1 MGTQRPTAI
10 ALFLIVMLFNLSAC
24 DTGGGGSAADPAG
37 DAPSTAPPSSGASEA
52 PDASAQDNGERDAL
66 EVVSDRLPYA
76 EVDEQ
81 LVYGHFVF
89 PANMVD
95 PLPGIIVIH
104 ERWGLDEGTRALADR
119 LAAQGYV
126 VLAVDLF
133 GGETTT
139 DVGVARTLML
149 PIVENPDAANEN
161 IRQAYQFLI
170 DTGPAPA
177 IAALGW
183 SFGGQWALNTALL
196 FPDEL
201 DAAVIYYGQVTD
213 NEEKLR
219 PMNVPLL
226 GLFGANDRGVTVE
239 TVRGFENV
247 LEALEKDYE
256 IVVYDGVGHAFADPT
271 SSNYNPDVA
280 EQAWDKVLDF
290 LASNLESAA
299 D

>member
-1 MGTQRPTAI
+1 MGKRMKQYAV
-10 ALFLIVMLFNLSAC
+10 FLTLVAVFVVAC
-24 DTGGGGSAADPAG
+24 DTGGGGGESAGAPAVANPPAATG
-37 DAPSTAPPSSGASEA
+37 RNDAPPAEQAAPPAE
-52 PDASAQDNGERDAL
+52 ERA
-66 EVVSDRLPYA
+66 VVAETLPYA

-81 LVYGHFVF
+81 LVYGHFAF
-89 PANMVD
+89 PADMVD

-104 ERWGLDEGTRALADR
+104 ERWGLDDGTRGLAER

-133 GGETTT
+133 GGETA
-139 DVGVARTLML
+139 DDISVARTLML
-149 PIVENPDAANEN
+149 PVLENPDVANEN

-170 DTGPAPA
+170 DTGPAPS

-183 SFGGQWALNTALL
+183 SFGGNWALNTALL
-196 FPDEL
+196 FPDDL

-226 GLFGANDRGVTVE
+226 GLYGENDRGVTVA
-239 TVRGFENV
+239 TVREFEQV
-247 LEALEKDYE
+247 LETLEKDYE
-256 IVVYDGVGHAFADPT
+256 IEIYSGAGHAFADPT
-271 SSNYNPDVA
+271 SSNYNASVA
-280 EQAWDKVLDF
+280 EQAWTRAQNF
-290 LASNLESAA
+290 LAEHLTVTP